1 MLLTLETAGLPQVS
15 LRLLTI
21 GALAITC
28 IASYNY
34 IRVLLL
40 RRRLPPGPF
49 PLPVIGNHF
58 RIPYWQPWVKFE
70 EWSREYA
77 NPMITIWL
85 GSRPVIVLNDAWTA
99 SDLLEK
105 RADVYS
111 SRPRFVAMGELT
123 GSATTNQATL
133 VYGDKWRLH
142 RKLTH
147 SIVGSHVVRDHRS
160 FQGDESK
167 ILTLDFLT
175 DPDDYVMS
183 IERYSVSVVSI
194 IGWGRRIAKKND
206 YVCQKALETMA
217 VVNFVIPGWLL
228 VETLPWL
235 ANLPPWLYAFPTI
248 VRTIS
253 SHLAKYFYAL
263 NKEAAANNLNP
274 SFAKDVLEKQPSL
287 GLSDDEVSALTTNLL
302 GAGVDTTSGTL
313 TSAILAL
320 CLFPEVQAKAQ
331 AEMDTVLGGRSPTWE
346 DLDGGRLPYT
356 SALAREI
363 LRWRTVTI
371 LGGIPHAPV
380 CNDTYRGYLIPKGIQ
395 LTCNTWAIHR
405 NPGYFPEPDAVR
417 PERYLGDNPGGLAFE
432 YPNSRGHNA
441 FGWGRR
447 QCSGQPLADQSVS
460 MVVARLVWAFKVE
473 PGLDEKGNPVQLS
486 AFAYNDSENIRPLP
500 FKARFTPR
508 SSKIEEL
515 IRSEAREAAQ
525 RLSIFD
531 GDTKL
536 TLESVLANQEKL

>member
-1 MLLTLETAGLPQVS
+1 MLLTPDSAGLLQLPV
-15 LRLLTI
+15 RLLALS
-21 GALAITC
+21 ALALTC
-28 IASYNY
+28 IVSYNY

-40 RRRLPPGPF
+40 RRKLPPGPF
-49 PLPVIGNHF
+49 PLPVIATTFAYHT
-58 RIPYWQPWVKFE
+58 
-70 EWSREYA
+70 SS
-77 NPMITIWL
+77 L
-85 GSRPVIVLNDAWTA
+85 IVLNDAWTA

-133 VYGDKWRLH
+133 VYGDQWRLH

-167 ILTLDFLT
+167 ILTLEFLT

-194 IGWGRRIAKKND
+194 IGWGRRIAKKKD

-228 VETLPWL
+228 VESVPWL
-235 ANLPPWLYAFPTI
+235 ADLPPWLYAFPTI

-253 SHLAKYFYAL
+253 SHLAKYFLAL
-263 NKEAAANNLNP
+263 NKEAAANHPNP
-274 SFAKDVLEKQPSL
+274 SFAKSVLEKQPVL
-287 GLSDDEVSALTTNLL
+287 GLSDEEVSALTTN
-302 GAGVDTTSGTL
+302 GTL
-313 TSAILAL
+313 TSTVLAL

-331 AEMDTVLGGRSPTWE
+331 AEMDSVLGEARSPTWE
-346 DLDGGRLPYT
+346 DLDAGRLPYT

-380 CNDTYRGYLIPKGIQ
+380 CDDTYRGYLIPKGTQ

-405 NPGYFPEPDAVR
+405 NPGDFPDPDTVR
-417 PERYLGDNPGGLAFE
+417 PERYLGNLPGGLAFE

-447 QCSGQPLADQSVS
+447 QCSGQPLADQSVL
-460 MVVARLVWAFKVE
+460 MVLARLLWAFKVE
-473 PGLDEKGNPVQLS
+473 AGLDDKGKPVQLS

-515 IRSEAREAAQ
+515 IRSEAREAGE
-525 RLSIFD
+525 RLSKFD
-531 GDTKL
+531 GDTNL
-536 TLESVLANQEKL
+536 TLESVLAAQEKL